1 MDNVSLRKNNY
12 LTVCTS
18 DYLAIL
24 PIITRCP
31 LVAYM
36 FYLITNDECLARLV
50 LQRAGVEQ
58 RVKRNIAELTLDIL
72 NRNQIAQRMT
82 LFAVARAAMAASR
95 PQAEPSPS
103 HNIQYKIHKH
113 IDIYVY
119 VAAHQTSA
127 HPALAHASYRYASAS
142 HVGVRSHP
150 QFPRVLCSD
159 AQISSTGKRARKFLR
174 KLSSTD
180 CSV

>member
-1 MDNVSLRKNNY
+1 M
-12 LTVCTS
+12 
-18 DYLAIL
+18 
-24 PIITRCP
+24 
-31 LVAYM
+31 AYM

-82 LFAVARAAMAASR
+82 LFAVARAAVAASR
-95 PQAEPSPS
+95 SQAEPSPS

-150 QFPRVLCSD
+150 
-159 AQISSTGKRARKFLR
+159 
-174 KLSSTD
+174 
-180 CSV
+180 